1 MWGFITCL
9 NDILIPHLK
18 NAFDLTFTQAM
29 LIQLCFFGSYFLVS
43 LPAGWLVK
51 RIGYQRGV
59 VTGLVI
65 AAVGCVGFFPAAQ
78 MQVYALFLGA
88 LFVLA
93 GGITV
98 LQVAANPYVTLLGPE
113 ETASSRLNL
122 TQAFNSLGT
131 TLAPLFGAS
140 LILSSIDSA
149 DATASVTSV
158 QLPYLGLAAAL
169 LAIAVGFAL
178 IRLPKISDI
187 EVVEAHNDDGKTS
200 AWQYPHLVLGT
211 IGIFVYVG
219 AEVSVGSFLIS
230 FIGQP
235 DIAGLQ
241 EADAAIYVT
250 LFWGGA
256 MLGRFAGALIMRTV
270 PAAKVLLFNASLAAV
285 LLVIGIT
292 TQGYVAL
299 WAVVLLGLCNSIMF
313 PTIFSTALR
322 GLGQHTSEGSGILC
336 MAIVGGAIIPLAQGV
351 LADSFSIQAS
361 LVLPVICYA
370 YIGFYA
376 LRCRRDERLQ
386 SAAA

>member
-1 MWGFITCL
+1 
-9 NDILIPHLK
+9 
-18 NAFDLTFTQAM
+18 
-29 LIQLCFFGSYFLVS
+29 
-43 LPAGWLVK
+43 
-51 RIGYQRGV
+51 
-59 VTGLVI
+59 
-65 AAVGCVGFFPAAQ
+65 